1 MSQNDQTLPLDD
13 AASIHATTAH
23 GTTDDHTG
31 AHTTSTDAAPASVP
45 AVHLE
50 PLHPRFGT
58 IVWGCILLIV
68 GGIAIFASRVDVSEA
83 TPAVIVWSVIGFG
96 AALVLAAI
104 VAAIVRAVRRPR
116 GDAPR

>member
-1 MSQNDQTLPLDD
+1 MSQNDQTLPLDLDD
-13 AASIHATTAH
+13 ADGARGAAGAEGAH
-23 GTTDDHTG
+23 GATG
-31 AHTTSTDAAPASVP
+31 APVP
-45 AVHLE
+45 TVSPLE
-50 PLHPRFGT
+50 PLHPRLGT

-68 GGIAIFASRVDVSEA
+68 GSIAIFASRVDFSDA

-116 GDAPR
+116 GGGPR